1 MSKELLLKMTSS
13 LKPLNDRVVVEPIEK
28 DELTAG
34 GIALPETA
42 KEEPQ
47 QGIVIAAG
55 PGQRDGNGQR
65 IAMDVTVGDKILFA
79 RYGGSSLKYEGKQ
92 LLILRED
99 EILAIIEN

>member
-1 MSKELLLKMTSS
+1 MTST
-13 LKPLNDRVVVEPIEK
+13 LKPLGDRVIVEPIEK
-28 DELTAG
+28 DELSAG

-47 QGIVIAAG
+47 QGIVLAVG
-55 PGQRDGNGQR
+55 PGLRDGQGQR
-65 IAMDVTVGDKILFA
+65 MMMDVTVGDKVLFS
-79 RYGGSSLKYEGKQ
+79 RYGGSSLKHAGKK

>member
-1 MSKELLLKMTSS
+1 MTTS
-13 LKPLNDRVVVEPIEK
+13 LKPLGDRIVVEPIT
-28 DELTAG
+28 DTLSAG

-47 QGIVIAAG
+47 RGIVLAVG
-55 PGQRDGNGQR
+55 PGKRNGIGQR
-65 IAMDVTVGDKILFA
+65 LKMDFAVGDKILFA
-79 RYGGSSLKYEGKQ
+79 RYGGSSLKHEGKD

>member
-1 MSKELLLKMTSS
+1 MTT
-13 LKPLNDRVVVEPIEK
+13 LKPLGDRLVVEPIT

-47 QGIVIAAG
+47 RGIVIAVG
-55 PGQRDGNGQR
+55 PGSRDGIGQR
-65 IAMDVTVGDKILFA
+65 MKMGIKRGDKVLFA
-79 RYGGSSLKYEGKQ
+79 RYGGASLKHEGKD
-92 LLILRED
+92 LLILSED